1 MKILTTVLKEEL
13 SRLNKLKEKYKLNES
28 SENLEYTEGN
38 IDKLKKMIKISE
50 D

>member
-13 SRLNKLKEKYKLNES
+13 SRLYKLKEKYKLNES
-28 SENLEYTEGN
+28 SKNLEYIEGN

>member
-28 SENLEYTEGN
+28 SENLEYVEGN
-38 IDKLKKMIKISE
+38 IDELKKMIKISKG
-50 D
+50 